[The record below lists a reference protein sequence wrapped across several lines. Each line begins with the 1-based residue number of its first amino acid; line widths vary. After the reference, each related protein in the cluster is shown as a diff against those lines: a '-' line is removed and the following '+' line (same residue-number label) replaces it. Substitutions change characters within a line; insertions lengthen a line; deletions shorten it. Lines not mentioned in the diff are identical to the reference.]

1 MIHIFSPSSSA
12 HFLLLFN
19 LWERPTQFHRNHVLL
34 CTAEKKIFFIKWRF
48 LPSYHFHTQ
57 SFESV
62 HHKSKTNP
70 NNLIKSVRLISIFA
84 FSHIFFPHSLFHPH
98 FISNLRMT
106 WHFLVQRFPFCCS
119 SSFNFHKLL
128 CFWLNKAPP
137 ILIFFLQT
145 FLTLNWHSCNFG
157 LNGKLRVHFN

>member
-1 MIHIFSPSSSA
+1 MIYFFLLRLLHIF
-12 HFLLLFN
+12 HYYLIC
-19 LWERPTQFHRNHVLL
+19 ERGRHNFTVIMFYFVPPK
-34 CTAEKKIFFIKWRF
+34 KKIFFIKWRF

-119 SSFNFHKLL
+119 FSFNFHKLL